1 MCPDE
6 KYPRVLTELA
16 DMVAKPLSMIFEKPW
31 SPGEVPG
38 DRKKGSVTPDF

>member
-6 KYPRVLTELA
+6 KHPRVLTKLA
-16 DMVAKPLSMIFEKPW
+16 AKPLSMIFEKPW